1 MMGQPIVD
9 GTSHTFCNT
18 SCWCFRSG
26 QMRMM
31 LETMVMKLKN
41 RDRSMKVRG
50 WMDDD
55 DDKGLDLARK

>member
-1 MMGQPIVD
+1 
-9 GTSHTFCNT
+9 
-18 SCWCFRSG
+18 
-26 QMRMM
+26 MRMM